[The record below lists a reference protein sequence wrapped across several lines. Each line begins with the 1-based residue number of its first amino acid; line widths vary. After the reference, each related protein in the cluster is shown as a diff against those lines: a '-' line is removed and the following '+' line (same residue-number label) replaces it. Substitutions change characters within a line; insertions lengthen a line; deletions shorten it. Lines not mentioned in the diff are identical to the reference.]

1 MKKLII
7 WILAALFFV
16 GIGALYGGIGWC
28 VAWILEAGLGVAVN
42 YNVFVWVGVGIFLL
56 KAIPI
61 IIFKFFVDS
70 TIKDISTSTRDSG
83 MKIGKSMKSVLGRI
97 ERKNVS
103 K

>member
-7 WILAALFFV
+7 WILATLLFV

-28 VAWILEAGLGVAVN
+28 AAWILEAGLGVAVN

-61 IIFKFFVDS
+61 IIFKLFFDS
-70 TIKDISTSTRDSG
+70 AVKNIGVSTRDSG

-97 ERKNVS
+97 EKE
-103 K
+103 KL